1 MEIERQI
8 LCLKA
13 LGALLTA
20 RYRISVPKKVSM
32 TARSS
37 TAALPMLILSDS
49 DCFEKEKPIHT
60 TEDKQEEN
68 RVGGP
73 QDVTW

>member
-1 MEIERQI
+1 
-8 LCLKA
+8 
-13 LGALLTA
+13 
-20 RYRISVPKKVSM
+20 
-32 TARSS
+32 
-37 TAALPMLILSDS
+37 MLILSDS